1 MENGKTTSSNRGSRI
16 QGYNDNEQVLSMS
29 QAAEFLGISMGH
41 MQKIRKHIPVLR
53 LGRSV
58 KFFRSDLM
66 NYLQSVRERSN

>member
-1 MENGKTTSSNRGSRI
+1 MNQENDMKTQIRKRIVSN
-16 QGYNDNEQVLSMS
+16 NENEQVLSMS

-58 KFFRSDLM
+58 KFLRSDLM
-66 NYLQSVRERSN
+66 NYLHSVRERSN